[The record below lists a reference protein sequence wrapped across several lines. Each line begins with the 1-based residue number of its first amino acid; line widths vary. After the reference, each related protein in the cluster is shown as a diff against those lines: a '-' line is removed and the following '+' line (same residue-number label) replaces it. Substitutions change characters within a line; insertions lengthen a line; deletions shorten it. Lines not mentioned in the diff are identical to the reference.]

1 MFFGSCKCDVQHK
14 LLHGI
19 EQKKNTK
26 KTISILV
33 WSDKGWE
40 MTMQKNLKKRKIA
53 NRGVVHG
60 PSTCPVIND
69 KQLINQQNLIAHFAL
84 QSHKQNIH
92 SENICFDCLLL
103 VSFLIK
109 NYT

>member
-19 EQKKNTK
+19 EQKKNIK
-26 KTISILV
+26 KTISIHV

-60 PSTCPVIND
+60 PSICPVIND

-92 SENICFDCLLL
+92 SENMFWLFATRFVFD
-103 VSFLIK
+103 
-109 NYT
+109 